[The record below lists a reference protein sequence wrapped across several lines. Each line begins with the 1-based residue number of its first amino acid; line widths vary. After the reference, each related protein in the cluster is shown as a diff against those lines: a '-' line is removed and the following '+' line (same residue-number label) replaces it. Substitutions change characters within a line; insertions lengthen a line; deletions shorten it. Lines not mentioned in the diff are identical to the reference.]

1 LGHWGSSESNI
12 GLIKI
17 HDPTRIKAIDSL
29 KRILQTGD
37 SPKPWRT
44 KIPNY
49 INWLENDHMPEKW
62 AVYRWANS
70 LSDFDQAR
78 GTDFDQTFPELVEF
92 KNFAFNWA
100 QDYKN

>member
-1 LGHWGSSESNI
+1 
-12 GLIKI
+12 
-17 HDPTRIKAIDSL
+17 
-29 KRILQTGD
+29 
-37 SPKPWRT
+37 
-44 KIPNY
+44 
-49 INWLENDHMPEKW
+49 MPEKW